1 MFPNEMARMNIKG
14 NVEVF
19 NQDVLQGQGYKYT
32 TDDRPSTRLA
42 NARMTQGIREATDWS
57 GKSVLD
63 IGCGDGT
70 FTNAL
75 IEMGAA
81 KVLGLDPASAAIEKA
96 IQHAKGNPL
105 LHFEVGNAYQL
116 ETLQQRFDIA
126 VFRGVLHHLPD
137 AASAVQLAAK
147 VADEI
152 VILEPNGTNP
162 VLKGIEK
169 LSSYHRL
176 HEEQSFLPSTIRK
189 WCSDAGAVPI
199 YGRFINLVPIFCPS
213 ALGYVLKLLEPVVE
227 GIPIL
232 RNIACG
238 QIVIR
243 AVVSR

>member
-1 MFPNEMARMNIKG
+1 MQVKK

-19 NQDVLQGQGYKYT
+19 NQDILQGQGYKYT
-32 TDDRPSTRLA
+32 TDDRLSTRLA
-42 NARMTQGIREATDWS
+42 NARMTQGIREATDWH

-70 FTNAL
+70 FTHTL
-75 IEMGAA
+75 IQMGAA
-81 KVLGLDPASAAIEKA
+81 KILGLDPASAAIEKA
-96 IQHAKGNPL
+96 MQGAKGNPL
-105 LHFEVGNAYQL
+105 VHFDVGNVYQL
-116 ETLQQRFDIA
+116 DALQQKFDIV

-137 AASAVQLAAK
+137 AASAVKMAAK
-147 VADEI
+147 VAGEI
-152 VILEPNGTNP
+152 IILEPNGANP

-189 WCSDAGAVPI
+189 WCSEAGAVST
-199 YGRFINLVPIFCPS
+199 YSRYINLVPIFCPS
-213 ALGYVLKLLEPVVE
+213 ALAHLLKFIEPLVE
-227 GIPIL
+227 RVPFL

-243 AVVSR
+243 AAVSR